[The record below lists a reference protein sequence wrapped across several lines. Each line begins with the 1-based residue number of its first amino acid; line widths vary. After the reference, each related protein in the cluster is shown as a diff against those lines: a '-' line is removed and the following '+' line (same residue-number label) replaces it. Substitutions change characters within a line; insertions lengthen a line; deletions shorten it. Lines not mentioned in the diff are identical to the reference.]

1 MQFCAPFPSV
11 AEVVVVNEILESDN
25 LTTSPS
31 GIPDDSIDR
40 SRTELTNNG
49 SAASQT
55 SQVTAPNGTII
66 FRKNSNCCTFL
77 KGEYENNELFI
88 LLYSTKEGKAILRRY
103 KKDGY
108 FDEKGLKKI
117 IIEHYLDPDLYFKI
131 TRDVF
136 LRIKSQLLVLFP
148 CQKQRVVFEVAYTNS
163 EGQHVGPRGYIYF
176 FYVRRRRY
184 YYLCGFD
191 IGDESEL
198 EEETP
203 TVVDTHTQSSETD
216 ESQALVRITS
226 PYDAEKYTENEVILD
241 WALAYFKRMGLLT
254 PHKKKKPV
262 TLQKYFNTFPCFIES
277 LVLILLKNDYKTNI
291 DSLIVAQK
299 IDKSLNYNNLLST
312 SWPEL
317 STRIVKHCGTSKC
330 VEIRQFL
337 LKNKN
342 LLNRGYDGILALFLI
357 SFSPKVLKKLKK
369 IGNEK
374 PECLKKQKISDCFI
388 LHVED
393 SRKKQTSRESHEQ
406 WLKSYN
412 QQVHPY
418 LICCGQLPNVEFFL
432 IVNGFQYSFNDP
444 IEAVETCYKCLV
456 ATKNFPAV
464 TEFAWSTI
472 DLLVYGLEPYK
483 SNANVKDFVQMIRK
497 NPGDST
503 IQSDSRSSD
512 ETTPM
517 DQS

>member
-1 MQFCAPFPSV
+1 MISSFTCNSALHFLSV

-31 GIPDDSIDR
+31 GIPDDSTDR
-40 SRTELTNNG
+40 SRNELTNNG

-66 FRKNSNCCTFL
+66 FRKNSNCCEFL
-77 KGEYENNELFI
+77 KGEYENNELFV
-88 LLYSTKEGKAILRRY
+88 LLYSTKEGEAILRRY

-148 CQKQRVVFEVAYTNS
+148 CQKQRVVFEVAYTNL

-203 TVVDTHTQSSETD
+203 IVVDTHTQSSEAD

-226 PYDAEKYTENEVILD
+226 PYDAEKYAENDVILD

-254 PHKKKKPV
+254 PHKKKKPA
-262 TLQKYFNTFPCFIES
+262 TLQKSFNTFPCSIES
-277 LVLILLKNDYKTNI
+277 LVLIL
-291 DSLIVAQK
+291 
-299 IDKSLNYNNLLST
+299 
-312 SWPEL
+312 
-317 STRIVKHCGTSKC
+317 
-330 VEIRQFL
+330 
-337 LKNKN
+337 
-342 LLNRGYDGILALFLI
+342 
-357 SFSPKVLKKLKK
+357 
-369 IGNEK
+369 
-374 PECLKKQKISDCFI
+374 
-388 LHVED
+388 D
-393 SRKKQTSRESHEQ
+393 SRKKQASRESHEQ